1 MLDLCDR
8 IYMPVLEDDV
18 SQEKLRQY
26 EENLQRLQLERLMEK
41 TYMFIGLQDI
51 ENKMRQ
57 LVKEEVL

>member
-1 MLDLCDR
+1 M
-8 IYMPVLEDDV
+8 
-18 SQEKLRQY
+18 RQY
-26 EENLQRLQLERLMEK
+26 EENLQKLQLERLMEK